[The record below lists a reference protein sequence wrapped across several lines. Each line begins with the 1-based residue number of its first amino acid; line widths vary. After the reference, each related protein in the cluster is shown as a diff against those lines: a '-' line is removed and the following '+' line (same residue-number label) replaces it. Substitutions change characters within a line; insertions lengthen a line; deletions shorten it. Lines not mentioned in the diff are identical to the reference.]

1 MYSQVVSTYFYSE
14 QFSKTYLTLFL
25 LLFLQNL
32 EILTKF
38 RSLDPSQIASSSLL
52 YQRILH

>member
-1 MYSQVVSTYFYSE
+1 MYSQVVSTYFYFE

-38 RSLDPSQIASSSLL
+38 RSVDPSQIASSSLL